1 MALFGGDYYEEDYD
15 PIEEYENGVRLFR
28 LFYEDDENIPYDKP
42 IFAPIHNE
50 EEYDS
55 LKEYETKLH

>member
-1 MALFGGDYYEEDYD
+1 MALFGSDWLDDYD
-15 PIEEYENGVRLFR
+15 SMKEYECSIIHN
-28 LFYEDDENIPYDKP
+28 DDENIPYDKP